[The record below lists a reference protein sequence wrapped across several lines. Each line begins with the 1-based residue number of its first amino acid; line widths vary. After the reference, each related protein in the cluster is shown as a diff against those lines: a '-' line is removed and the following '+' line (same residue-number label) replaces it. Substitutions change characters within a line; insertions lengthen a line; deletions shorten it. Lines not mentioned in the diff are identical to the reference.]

1 MQRDLANSI
10 ALIAIDLAQKPFVS
24 SPCGENTSIHIWLVD
39 AISVGRTNI
48 DNIRHSPFRQHM

>member
-39 AISVGRTNI
+39 AISFGQNSF
-48 DNIRHSPFRQHM
+48 DNL